1 MMRLLLRR
9 LRRLSPASGRSF
21 SGLPAAQV
29 RRTFLDFFRDQ
40 HQHLLVPS
48 APVRPRGDPS
58 LLFVNAG
65 MNQFKPVL
73 LGTVDPRSQM
83 ALWRRVAN
91 SQRCVRAGGKHN
103 DLEDVGRDGT
113 HHTFFEMLGSWSFG
127 DYFKEEACRMA
138 WSLLTEYYGIPADR
152 LYVSYFGG
160 DAGSGLSADRE
171 TRDIWLDLGV
181 PVSRVLP
188 FGLKD
193 NFWEMGDT
201 GPCGPCTEIHYDH
214 VGGRHAAALVNAGG
228 SELVEIWNLVFIQY
242 NREADQSLRLLP
254 QFSVD
259 TGMGLERLV
268 GVLQGKRSNY
278 DTDLFTP
285 LLDAI
290 HQRSKAAPYGG
301 RMGAAPDAQVDRAYR
316 VVADHVRTLAVC
328 IADGVHPGMSGAEL
342 VLRRIL
348 RRAVRFCAEVL
359 QAPPGSL
366 ASLVPTV
373 AQTLGDSFP
382 ELSREADRI
391 ANIIDE
397 NEGHFLSSLQRGSRL
412 IQRTCLRTD
421 GGPFPAAAAWSLHR
435 DLGFPLDLVDLML
448 EERGVQVDRQELD
461 RLVSHDQKMR
471 AEQHVD
477 AQPRLLPDVLSL
489 AALRHAGVPHTD
501 DGPKYHYHLENG
513 RYVFPACR
521 ATVLALY
528 DGRALVPEVGPGQRC
543 GVILDQ
549 TCFYSE
555 QGGQSHDRGYL
566 TRGGLREVLFSV
578 EAVNRAGGY
587 VVHQVTVP
595 DHLRTGDLVELHL
608 DQAHRLSC
616 MVKHTATHILNFA
629 LRSVL
634 GRSVQQRGSRISA
647 DRLRFDFSVK
657 GSLSSAQLQQVDR
670 CVRDVVSANQ
680 DVHTLEV
687 PLRLAGAIRG
697 LRTADEVYP
706 DPVRIVSLGVPVS
719 ELLDGGTDRGTSV
732 ELCCGT
738 HLLQTGSIQDLVI
751 VSEKQLVK
759 GISRIVAVTGQDAV
773 QARDMGRALSQEVDS
788 LSARLSGS
796 APSSL
801 GSALQFS
808 KEASVLSD
816 VVDNTPVPQ
825 WQRREL
831 QVRLRA
837 ALRSIGAAIRKLE
850 AQQAAES
857 AAALLRRRGQTELL
871 VDAVETDS
879 PSVLMKTVNQLSAA
893 APLSHVMLLAHQRH
907 SGKVFCACQVPKDSP
922 ALAASDWAVALCC
935 RLGGSAG
942 GSALVAKGT
951 GSSGDITE
959 ALRWAEDFARKK
971 AGQ

>member
-138 WSLLTEYYGIPADR
+138 WSLLTEHYGIPADR

-193 NFWEMGDT
+193 NFWEMGNT

-366 ASLVPTV
+366 ASLVPIV
-373 AQTLGDSFP
+373 AQTLGDAFP

-391 ANIIDE
+391 ADIIDE

-471 AEQHVD
+471 AEQQVD
-477 AQPRLLPDVLSL
+477 ARPRLLPDVLSL

-501 DGPKYHYHLENG
+501 DGPKYRYHLENG

-566 TRGGLREVLFSV
+566 MSGCLREVLFSV

-595 DHLRTGDLVELHL
+595 DHLRTGDQVELHL

-616 MVKHTATHILNFA
+616 MVKHTATHVLNFA

-647 DRLRFDFSVK
+647 DRLRFDFSMK
-657 GSLSSAQLQQVDR
+657 GLLSSAQLQQVDR

-706 DPVRIVSLGVPVS
+706 DPVRVVSLGVPVS
-719 ELLDGGTDRGTSV
+719 ELLDGGTDRETSV

-751 VSEKQLVK
+751 VSEKQQVK

-808 KEASVLSD
+808 KEASALSD

-837 ALRSIGAAIRKLE
+837 MLRSIGAAIRKLE
-850 AQQAAES
+850 ARQAAES
-857 AAALLRRRGQTELL
+857 AAALLRRHGQTELL

-971 AGQ
+971 AGR

>member
-1 MMRLLLRR
+1 
-9 LRRLSPASGRSF
+9 
-21 SGLPAAQV
+21 
-29 RRTFLDFFRDQ
+29 
-40 HQHLLVPS
+40 
-48 APVRPRGDPS
+48 
-58 LLFVNAG
+58 
-65 MNQFKPVL
+65 FKPVL

-127 DYFKEEACRMA
+127 DYFKVGGASDAGAGLPLHSGRGFRCEEACRMA
-138 WSLLTEYYGIPADR
+138 WSLLTEHYGIPADR

-160 DAGSGLSADRE
+160 DAGSGLTADRE

-181 PVSRVLP
+181 PASRVLP

-214 VGGRHAAALVNAGG
+214 VGGRHVPALVNAGG
-228 SELVEIWNLVFIQY
+228 PELVEIWNLVFIQY

-290 HQRSKAAPYGG
+290 HQRSKAARYSG
-301 RMGAAPDAQVDRAYR
+301 RMGAAPEAQVDRAYR

-373 AQTLGDSFP
+373 AQTLGDIFP
-382 ELSREADRI
+382 ELSQEADRVSVGPQEQHVNDVTGSGHQRRGLFQI
-391 ANIIDE
+391 ADIIDE
-397 NEGHFLSSLQRGSRL
+397 NEGHFLSSLRRGSRL
-412 IQRTCLRTD
+412 IQRTCLQTD
-421 GGPFPAAAAWSLHR
+421 GGHFPAAVAWSLHR

-461 RLVSHDQKMR
+461 RLVSHDQKVRGQTNTSSIVVVVWLPVKSCMGGFIVKEPMSVVMSPAQMR
-471 AEQHVD
+471 AEQQAD
-477 AQPRLLPDVLSL
+477 AQPRLLPDVLTL
-489 AALRHAGVPHTD
+489 AALQHTGVPHTD
-501 DGPKYHYHLENG
+501 DSPKYCYHLEDG

-566 TRGGLREVLFSV
+566 TRDGLWVSQASWETSAESSDVSRCSVPQEVLFSV

-587 VVHQVTVP
+587 VVHQVTVL
-595 DHLRTGDLVELHL
+595 DHLRTGDQVELHL
-608 DQAHRLSC
+608 DQ
-616 MVKHTATHILNFA
+616 
-629 LRSVL
+629 
-634 GRSVQQRGSRISA
+634 
-647 DRLRFDFSVK
+647 
-657 GSLSSAQLQQVDR
+657 
-670 CVRDVVSANQ
+670 
-680 DVHTLEV
+680 V
-687 PLRLAGAIRG
+687 P
-697 LRTADEVYP
+697 
-706 DPVRIVSLGVPVS
+706 
-719 ELLDGGTDRGTSV
+719 
-732 ELCCGT
+732 
-738 HLLQTGSIQDLVI
+738 
-751 VSEKQLVK
+751 
-759 GISRIVAVTGQDAV
+759 
-773 QARDMGRALSQEVDS
+773 
-788 LSARLSGS
+788 
-796 APSSL
+796 
-801 GSALQFS
+801 
-808 KEASVLSD
+808 
-816 VVDNTPVPQ
+816 
-825 WQRREL
+825 
-831 QVRLRA
+831 
-837 ALRSIGAAIRKLE
+837 
-850 AQQAAES
+850 
-857 AAALLRRRGQTELL
+857 TEP
-871 VDAVETDS
+871 E
-879 PSVLMKTVNQLSAA
+879 P
-893 APLSHVMLLAHQRH
+893 
-907 SGKVFCACQVPKDSP
+907 
-922 ALAASDWAVALCC
+922 
-935 RLGGSAG
+935 
-942 GSALVAKGT
+942 
-951 GSSGDITE
+951 E
-959 ALRWAEDFARKK
+959 
-971 AGQ
+971 